1 MYIASGCIGE
11 DEAEAGKELWENENP
26 NRSITFSEIAVS
38 LNIVRRGEK
47 KTRKNQTIFFIKKLR
62 LFFFLTY
69 FYYFPF
75 APFYLF
81 TFIDGEGSLCILC
94 DVIRHQDETR
104 SLFSIGYP

>member
-47 KTRKNQTIFFIKKLR
+47 NKKKPNNFLHQEAQAIFFFSH
-62 LFFFLTY
+62 LFLLFSLCSFLFIY
-69 FYYFPF
+69 FY
-75 APFYLF
+75 
-81 TFIDGEGSLCILC
+81 
-94 DVIRHQDETR
+94 
-104 SLFSIGYP
+104 